1 MRFTTASTMLFCLA
15 ASSLPISGHASCY
28 TVYDRDS
35 RIALRS
41 VRPPVDL
48 SKTLSETVPKLVA
61 NGHMVMVP
69 DETGCSEV
77 EYRATVDSSSIR
89 IEQSGG
95 NQAPPQNAITARVL
109 NPNPADLIGA
119 NKVQV
124 SDYYREDGTRVQT
137 YTRPAPSRGKF

>member
-1 MRFTTASTMLFCLA
+1 MRITTASAMFFWLA
-15 ASSLPISGHASCY
+15 AMLLPLAGHASCY
-28 TVYDRDS
+28 TIFDSDS

-48 SKTLSETVPKLVA
+48 SKALSETVPKLVA

-69 DETGCSEV
+69 DEIGCSEV
-77 EYRATVDSSSIR
+77 EYRATVASSSIR

-95 NQAPPQNAITARVL
+95 SQALSRNPIGARVL

-119 NKVQV
+119 NKAQV
-124 SDYYREDGTRVQT
+124 GDYYREDGTRVQT
-137 YTRPAPSRGKF
+137 YTQSRPARGRF